1 MCTTHHTTPSS
12 IQPPSPADLE
22 PIIVIIISHHHF
34 TGYAMPPR
42 TVPVQHSVP
51 SFPPDPSVHTY
62 TGDRSRLFFSIFVR
76 VLPTTAKPFLHL
88 MRKDMSQNKEDVL
101 AGWGSHTRPRGL
113 QGLLLRACVIDRPLF
128 HPIDCCA
135 WGGTTLTFHFFACDG
150 CEVVRL

>member
-1 MCTTHHTTPSS
+1 MCTTHHTTPSN

-62 TGDRSRLFFSIFVR
+62 TGDRSRVFF
-76 VLPTTAKPFLHL
+76 HL
-88 MRKDMSQNKEDVL
+88 RPSPSNNGKTFSSLDEKGYVPKQRGRA
-101 AGWGSHTRPRGL
+101 AGWGLHTHPRGL